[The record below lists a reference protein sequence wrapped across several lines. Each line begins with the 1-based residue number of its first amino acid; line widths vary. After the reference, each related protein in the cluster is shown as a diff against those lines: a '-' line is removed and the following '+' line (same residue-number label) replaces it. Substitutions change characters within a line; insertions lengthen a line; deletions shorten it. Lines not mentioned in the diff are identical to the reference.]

1 MVVQPSIV
9 TYKTALFANYEV
21 QVIVMVWYYRIAPL
35 PKAFFLCF
43 ALKNGP
49 FIVKIVM
56 VGFLILLK
64 LCLLNYIMF
73 LYCSPQIM
81 AKTT

>member
-1 MVVQPSIV
+1 
-9 TYKTALFANYEV
+9 
-21 QVIVMVWYYRIAPL
+21 MVWYYRIAPT
-35 PKAFFLCF
+35 PKAFCLCF

-56 VGFLILLK
+56 VGLLMLLK
-64 LCLLNYIMF
+64 LCLLNYLMF